1 MNIIKAKI
9 AIAIEEPHSY
19 YKNNLTTGHRE
30 THLLDS
36 ECNLHIILLG
46 IIFAIKL

>member
-9 AIAIEEPHSY
+9 AIAIEELTPN
-19 YKNNLTTGHRE
+19 YKNNLTTGHRQ

-36 ECNLHIILLG
+36 ECNLHIIFLG
-46 IIFAIKL
+46 RIFVIKL